1 MRVHYAVVRP
11 VVDELLRRNWQVRIL
26 HIERMWEKVERFLA
40 LRKKRSL
47 ASYYVKPSGKPQ
59 GRIKVYA
66 YNAISKGIFYTVSS
80 LGIDKPN
87 VMILMSESTPP
98 TKIACKTGKLL
109 GVPILDLLQL
119 GMLGHHYECPEFL
132 ADKISVPGEFIKDLL
147 INCGIDES
155 RVVVTGRPTYDALIR
170 VEESFKKEQI
180 CKKLGLDPARKILV
194 YATENL
200 PPWEIQPLVYALCRI
215 MKKLSDVQFVIK
227 VHPSEPSLSLY
238 ERVSKN
244 VGVQCLITRE
254 ANIYEILFVC
264 DLMIT
269 MFSTTALDAMILD
282 KPVVTINLTGL
293 GDPIPFAESGA
304 AIGVYRKGDIEQA
317 IRDGL
322 YDEAVRER
330 LTKDRE
336 KFVFEQ
342 AYKKDGKATDR
353 IVDLIEHMVTEKR
366 KYG

>member
-1 MRVHYAVVRP
+1 
-11 VVDELLRRNWQVRIL
+11 
-26 HIERMWEKVERFLA
+26 
-40 LRKKRSL
+40 
-47 ASYYVKPSGKPQ
+47 
-59 GRIKVYA
+59 
-66 YNAISKGIFYTVSS
+66 
-80 LGIDKPN
+80 
-87 VMILMSESTPP
+87 MSENTPP
-98 TKIACKTGKLL
+98 TKIACKTAKLL
-109 GVPILDLLQL
+109 DIPILDLLQL

-132 ADKISVPGEFIKDLL
+132 ADKISVPGEFIRDLL

-170 VEESFKKEQI
+170 AEESFKKEQI
-180 CKKLGLDPARKILV
+180 CKKFGLDPTRKIVV

-200 PPWEIQPLVYALCRI
+200 LPWETQPLVYALCTI

-238 ERVSKN
+238 ERVSKD
-244 VGVQCLITRE
+244 VGVQCLITRD

-269 MFSTTALDAMILD
+269 GFSTAALDAMILD
-282 KPVVTINLTGL
+282 KPVVTMNFTGL
-293 GDPIPFAESGA
+293 EDPIPFAESGA
-304 AIGVYRKGDIEQA
+304 AIGVYRKEETEQA

-330 LTKDRE
+330 LAKDRE

-342 AYKKDGKATDR
+342 AYKKDGKATER
-353 IVDLIEHMVTEKR
+353 IVDLIEQMVSEKR
-366 KYG
+366 IREDKKKSDAIC